1 MMKFRAF
8 SLIITLG
15 IALLLSGC
23 WIPENFKANI
33 TVNKDGSYTFTYD
46 GTLTFAL
53 ALAAAKEGSLSK
65 KDEADFEKEAEK
77 IRKEPGF
84 KKVEYIGKGRYKV
97 FVEKS
102 GKAGERYYFLSSEM
116 EIFAVKPQQDGSIEI
131 TAAQFRNEDLNKL
144 KSIGAKVNGTLT
156 VSVEKGVKVVKHNA
170 QSEPKLFGLFGG
182 YEWEFKSVDAK
193 PFIVVQPS
201 S

>member
-1 MMKFRAF
+1 MKIRAF
-8 SLIITLG
+8 SLIITFG
-15 IALLLSGC
+15 MALLLAGC
-23 WIPENFKANI
+23 WIPENFEADI
-33 TVNKDGSYTFTYD
+33 TVNKDGSYSFTYD

-53 ALAAAKEGSLSK
+53 ALAAAKEGSLSQ
-65 KDEADFEKEAEK
+65 KDEAEFEKEAEK

-84 KKVEYIGKGRYKV
+84 KKVEYLGKGRYKV
-97 FVEKS
+97 LVEKS

-116 EIFAVKPQQDGSIEI
+116 KIFSIKPQEDGSIVI
-131 TAAQFRNEDLNKL
+131 TAAKFSKKDLSEL

-156 VSVEKGVKVVKHNA
+156 VSVKKGVKVIKHNA
-170 QSEPKLFGLFGG
+170 QGEPKLLGLFGG
-182 YEWEFKSVDAK
+182 YSWEIKSAEAE

>member
-1 MMKFRAF
+1 MKFRTF
-8 SLIITLG
+8 SLIFTLG

-23 WIPENFKANI
+23 WIPENFQANI
-33 TVNKDGSYTFTYD
+33 TVNKDGSYTFTYN

-65 KDEADFEKEAEK
+65 KDEAGFEKEAEK

-84 KKVEYIGKGRYKV
+84 KKVEYLGKGRYKV

-116 EIFAVKPQQDGSIEI
+116 KIFAVKPQQDGSIEI
-131 TAAQFRNEDLNKL
+131 TAARFSKKDLNEL

-156 VSVEKGVKVVKHNA
+156 VSVEN
-170 QSEPKLFGLFGG
+170 
-182 YEWEFKSVDAK
+182 
-193 PFIVVQPS
+193 
-201 S
+201 

>member
-1 MMKFRAF
+1 MKFRPF
-8 SLIITLG
+8 SLIVTLG

-23 WIPENFKANI
+23 WIPENFEANI
-33 TVNKDGSYTFTYD
+33 TVDKDGSYTFTYD

-53 ALAAAKEGSLSK
+53 ALAAAKKGSLST
-65 KDEADFEKEAEK
+65 KDEAKFEKEAEK
-77 IRKEPGF
+77 IRKKPDF
-84 KKVEYIGKGRYKV
+84 KKVEYLGKGRYKV

-102 GKAGERYYFLSSEM
+102 GKAGEPYDFLSSEM
-116 EIFAVKPQQDGSIEI
+116 KIFSVKPQQDGSLEI
-131 TAAQFRNEDLNKL
+131 TAAQFSKTDLNEL
-144 KSIGAKVNGTLT
+144 KSIGSKVNGTLT

-170 QSEPKLFGLFGG
+170 QSEPKPFGLFGG
-182 YEWEFKSVDAK
+182 YEWEIKSVDAE